1 MFKVTKK
8 EEIAVM
14 RIQGVYTSL
23 QIATDKVARALLF
36 EPAIYSASKKSF
48 LGFGSERKQKAA
60 AEKEKCKLLEVLTVL
75 KAEVESCLPTIAD
88 GKLYFKCRLVDE
100 NEFDTDRFCIS
111 EANSSVDMIAC
122 LKELERRISKML
134 AFPEVAEVVGNPSN
148 YAYCP
153 SLATPNMGI
162 SQFLQTYIKEL
173 KEDEANRSE
182 ARGIPNPNTSRQ
194 KKKRRAHGKRNG
206 KK

>member
-14 RIQGVYTSL
+14 RIEGVHTSL
-23 QIATDKVARALLF
+23 QTATDKLARTLLF
-36 EPAIYSASKKSF
+36 DPAISSASRKPIF
-48 LGFGSERKQKAA
+48 NFGAERKQAA
-60 AEKEKCKLLEVLTVL
+60 AQKEKVKLFEVLTVL
-75 KAEVESCLPTIAD
+75 KTEMEACLPSIVD
-88 GKLYFKCRLVDE
+88 NRLRFKCRLVDE
-100 NEFDTDRFCIS
+100 NEFDTNRFCIS

-122 LKELERRISKML
+122 LEELERRISKML

-153 SLATPNMGI
+153 FLATPNMGI

-194 KKKRRAHGKRNG
+194 KKKRRSHGKRNG